1 MATKILEER
10 KRIHYLDRAGVAR
23 FRSHLCVYCL
33 YRQVACAIKQNKSY
47 RNSLRPS
54 KDPVIQLLSFSFPRF
69 LKILDHD
76 SQQFFFLPL
85 HSNYTLKAKR
95 IIGLLLFTRIFYLE
109 RLCVSA
115 LTMAKKL

>member
-47 RNSLRPS
+47 RNLLRPS

-76 SQQFFFLPL
+76 SQQFFF
-85 HSNYTLKAKR
+85 
-95 IIGLLLFTRIFYLE
+95 YLCI
-109 RLCVSA
+109 RTIL
-115 LTMAKKL
+115 